1 MQSSLTLLKFRVCA
15 VTRSKQQKVP
25 CRVMSLIFFT
35 LLLEYKFQ
43 EQKVSLGNVGG
54 EN

>member
-1 MQSSLTLLKFRVCA
+1 MQSSLTSKFGVCA
-15 VTRSKQQKVP
+15 ITCSKQQKVP

-43 EQKVSLGNVGG
+43 EQEVSLGNVGG